1 MGEMLRRAIVRFA
14 TETRACDRLALPH
27 RPSRIGGRT
36 ETVRA
41 MEPLLGSIILFG
53 GNFEPRGWAFCNG
66 QSLRISD
73 YSALYSLLG
82 TTYGGDGITTFK
94 LPDLRG
100 RVPVHAGQGSG
111 LTPRSPG
118 EIMGHET
125 VTLGPSQVPPHSHD
139 LVVANVPSSSDRAQ
153 GDMIARSEIFSDE
166 TGSTL
171 ALSPLSIALSGGGQP
186 HDNMQ
191 PSLCVNYIIALEGIY
206 PSRH

>member
-1 MGEMLRRAIVRFA
+1 
-14 TETRACDRLALPH
+14 
-27 RPSRIGGRT
+27 
-36 ETVRA
+36 

-66 QSLRISD
+66 QPLEIAQ

-82 TTYGGDGITTFK
+82 TTYGGDGITTFR

-100 RVPVHAGQGSG
+100 RVPVHAGLGSG
-111 LTPRSPG
+111 LSPRSPG
-118 EIMGHET
+118 DAFGSET
-125 VTLGPSQVPPHSHD
+125 VTLAATQVPPHSHD

-153 GDMIARSEIFSDE
+153 GDMLARSQIYSD
-166 TGSTL
+166 TSGATL
-171 ALSPLSIALSGGGQP
+171 TLNPLSIALTGGGQP

-206 PSRH
+206 PSRN

>member
-1 MGEMLRRAIVRFA
+1 
-14 TETRACDRLALPH
+14 
-27 RPSRIGGRT
+27 
-36 ETVRA
+36 

-66 QSLRISD
+66 QPLQISQ

-82 TTYGGDGITTFK
+82 TTYGGDGIATFN

-100 RVPVHAGQGSG
+100 RVPVHAGTGQGLS
-111 LTPRSPG
+111 PRSPG
-118 EIMGHET
+118 DAFGQEA
-125 VTLGPSQVPPHSHD
+125 VTLGPTQVPPHSHD

-153 GDMIARSEIFSDE
+153 GDMIARSQIFSDKP
-166 TGSTL
+166 GA
-171 ALSPLSIALSGGGQP
+171 ALSLNPLSIAVSGGGQP

-206 PSRH
+206 PSRN